1 MIEVSD
7 PTGFGRELAK
17 IIFGTDANC
26 LLVDFT
32 VGQGSRSTC
41 KAGVYFSLESLFETV
56 VRDRF
61 PDDTEYCLSRAFD
74 AANQVGRDCR
84 RQLLVQT
91 FGRNRFIWYWMTFV
105 RKKSLVASFSPKYD
119 SWGICFDNS
128 FQPIEAETLWESDF
142 EKVTSNVINLFE
154 PCISNCCFCYLLL
167 LELNFLK

>member
-1 MIEVSD
+1 MQSSNGVSEETSSRKLKISDSKAFIKMIEVSD
-7 PTGFGRELAK
+7 PTGFGRDLAK

-32 VGQGSRSTC
+32 VGQGARSNC

-91 FGRNRFIWYWMTFV
+91 FGRNRFI
-105 RKKSLVASFSPKYD
+105 
-119 SWGICFDNS
+119 
-128 FQPIEAETLWESDF
+128 
-142 EKVTSNVINLFE
+142 
-154 PCISNCCFCYLLL
+154 
-167 LELNFLK
+167 